1 MNSRRLMSNSSTPL
15 GGGGTAALRHFGLA
29 NVAVD
34 TVITVNTNSFRR
46 LGGSLAHV
54 LEL

>member
-34 TVITVNTNSFRR
+34 TVITVNQHLIDLSRF
-46 LGGSLAHV
+46 
-54 LEL
+54 E